1 MIKIAIGALCGV
13 FIGAFAVELLKKKNP
28 KFLQRIEKE
37 AADLAASVRDAIG
50 DDPVTDPKGS

>member
-1 MIKIAIGALCGV
+1 MIKIAIGAIFGV
-13 FIGAFAVELLKKKNP
+13 FVGAFAVELIKKKNP

-50 DDPVTDPKGS
+50 EEPVTDK